1 MAKILLGGLV
11 AGIIIF
17 FWGFAAHECCCR
29 SVRLE
34 CMICP
39 QEAPFSATVKDTVTK
54 PGIYLLPGRAM
65 MKSKSEEDQ
74 KLVME
79 KVAKG
84 PTGFLIIHP
93 EGSETSLPKYLLPQ
107 FLTNVVCGILAAFL
121 VTQLRPGF
129 VVRVLCVTLM
139 GVFGFVMVCVPYWN
153 WYGFPLDFTI
163 AQAIEHTVGWFL
175 AGLALAA
182 IVRPGR
188 PQSGA
193 RVEWPV

>member
-1 MAKILLGGLV
+1 MVKILLGGLV

-17 FWGFAAHECCCR
+17 FWGFAAHEA
-29 SVRLE
+29 LPLGE
-34 CMICP
+34 TGIHNLP
-39 QEAPFSATVKDTVTK
+39 QEAPVSSAVKDSVK
-54 PGIYLLPGRAM
+54 EPGIYLLPGRAM
-65 MKSKSEEDQ
+65 MKSRSAEEQ
-74 KLVME
+74 KLLQE
-79 KVAKG
+79 KAAKG

-93 EGSETSLPKYLLPQ
+93 EGVETALPKYLLPQ

-129 VVRVLCVTLM
+129 VIRVLCVTLM
-139 GVFGFVMVCVPYWN
+139 GVFGFVMVCIPYWN

-182 IVRPGR
+182 IVRPAA
-188 PQSGA
+188 PKA
-193 RVEWPV
+193 ALA